1 MNNEAIVQRMVRS
14 RQMMVMKIIV
24 GMMGVLL
31 ALGGMHAAM
40 GQGVLTGVLTD
51 SKSGETIVGASVVLQ
66 GTTIGANSD
75 LNGRYRIINIEPGTY
90 SVAISFIS
98 FKKQLIENVVIRN
111 SEETILDRTLEEE
124 VTTIQGATIVATR
137 RTDTE
142 LSMINTIKASNLV
155 VSGVSSQMIAKS
167 QDRDAAEVIRRVPGI
182 TLQGNRFVI
191 IRGLNERYN
200 TVWLNGSTTPSSET
214 DVKAFSFDMIPSSLI
229 DNMLVYK
236 TPAPELP
243 GDFAGASI
251 QILTKNQT
259 EKPVYSISYSASYRD
274 GTHLKEFYR
283 YRGGA
288 YDWLGFDDGTRKL
301 PAGFPAEHLNEIP
314 RDAEGKE
321 YRTGVGR
328 SLNKTWSADPMTA
341 PLDNRLSLGVAG
353 KFNIG
358 KTRFSN
364 ITSLNYSNT
373 YDTRRVFRANYF
385 AYDTIQDASDTAYYY
400 NDRVYAN
407 AAKLGLLHNWAVD
420 FGKGHWLEFRN
431 LYNQS
436 GTTMTTLSDGKDYYG
451 GSTVRSQELNYLNR
465 SLYAGQLGGRHKFKD
480 EKINF
485 DWTLGFSWAGKDQ
498 PDIRRIT
505 MVMNEDPTSAYY
517 QQYGVNFNFAANSDL
532 NGRIYL
538 KMDEYLATLA
548 ANYNHQ
554 ITIGNWNPEIRAGV
568 YTEFKKRD
576 FTARMLG
583 FAIAKSSSFDWSIAY
598 LPLDSIFAD
607 TNINAT
613 TGLKIDEQTNDLDS
627 YSAGHTL
634 LAGYVGLKLPM
645 GSRLNLYT
653 GVRLEQYSFSL
664 SSGSSEDPVNI
675 DRDTLN
681 FFPSANLTYN
691 LTEKSL
697 LRLAWGMTTNRPEF
711 REIAPFN
718 FFVYDLKAYYKGN
731 TSLNSAYIHNVD
743 LRYEWYPSL
752 FEMLTIGAFYK
763 RFTDPIEATMYAA
776 GSGWDYTFTNAGY
789 ANTFGAEIEVR
800 KSFATWSRE
809 TGILRA
815 LRDLTLV
822 FNATYINSRVVIPGA
837 SANESDRPMQGQSP
851 FIINAGLFYQNDS
864 IGLSAGLMYNVVGKR
879 IAYIGNAVDPHTWE
893 MPRHLLDFTISKKL
907 RKWLSLKASINDIL
921 NQAVVF
927 KQTETFLTDTDQ
939 DGVAQEASR
948 DQIIRSYR
956 PGTYVTLGVSCT
968 F

>member
-1 MNNEAIVQRMVRS
+1 MINEQQYRATKRFSSPVKRIRKAWAMLILIVAF
-14 RQMMVMKIIV
+14 
-24 GMMGVLL
+24 GLP
-31 ALGGMHAAM
+31 AY
-40 GQGVLTGVLTD
+40 GQGETITGVVTD
-51 SKSGETIVGASVVLQ
+51 SKSGETIVGATLMLQ
-66 GTTIGANSD
+66 GTTVGASTD
-75 LNGRYRIINIEPGTY
+75 LNGMYRIGNVKPGIYTILVSY
-90 SVAISFIS
+90 ISY
-98 FKKQLIENVVIRN
+98 KKQTIENVIVDK
-111 SEETILDRTLEEE
+111 SGETRLDIVLEEE
-124 VTTIQGATIVATR
+124 ITTIQGATIVANR
-137 RTDTE
+137 RTDTDI
-142 LSMINTIKASNLV
+142 SMINTIKASDLV

-229 DNMLVYK
+229 DNILVYK

-259 EKPVYSISYSASYRD
+259 EKSAYNISYSTSYRD
-274 GTHLKEFYR
+274 GTHLREFFR
-283 YRGGA
+283 YQGGK

-301 PAGFPAEHLNEIP
+301 PAGFPVEHLNEIP

-328 SLNKTWSADPMTA
+328 SLNKIWSADPMTA
-341 PLDNRLSLGVAG
+341 PLDNRLSIGLAG

-373 YDTRRVFRANYF
+373 YETRRVFRANYF
-385 AYDTIQDASDTAYYY
+385 AYDTIQDRSDTAYYY
-400 NDRVYAN
+400 NDRVYSN
-407 AAKLGLLHNWAVD
+407 ASKLGVLHNWAVS
-420 FGKGHWLEFRN
+420 FGNGHLLEFRN

-436 GTTMTTLSDGKDYYG
+436 GTSMTTLSDGKDYYG
-451 GSTVRSQELNYLNR
+451 GSTVRSQELNYMNR
-465 SLYAGQLGGRHKFKD
+465 SLYAGQLGGRHKFNK

-485 DWTLGFSWAGKDQ
+485 DWTLGFSWAAKDQ

-505 MVMNEDPTSAYY
+505 MVLNEDPTSAYY

-538 KMDEYLATLA
+538 KMDEYLTTVA
-548 ANYNHQ
+548 ANYSHQ
-554 ITIGNWNPEIRAGV
+554 LSIGNWNPEIRAGV
-568 YTEFKKRD
+568 YTEFKNRD

-583 FAIAKSSSFDWSIAY
+583 FAIAKTSSFDWSIAY
-598 LPLDSIFAD
+598 LPLEAIFAD

-613 TGLKIDEQTNDLDS
+613 NGLKIDEQTNELDS
-627 YSAGHTL
+627 YSAGHSL
-634 LAGYVGLKLPM
+634 LAGYVGLKMPM
-645 GSRLNLYT
+645 GTRLNLYT
-653 GVRLEQYSFSL
+653 GVRLEQYTFDL
-664 SSGSSEDPVNI
+664 SSGSPEEPVKIN
-675 DRDTLN
+675 RDTLN

-691 LTEKSL
+691 LSEKSL
-697 LRLAWGMTTNRPEF
+697 LRLAWGMTVNRPEF

-731 TSLNSAYIHNVD
+731 TALKSAYIHNVD

-763 RFTDPIEATMYAA
+763 NFTDPIEATMYAA

-789 ANTFGAEIEVR
+789 AHTFGAEIEVR
-800 KSFATWSRE
+800 KSFAAWSQSR
-809 TGILRA
+809 GFLRA

-822 FNATYINSRVVIPGA
+822 FNASYINSRVVIPGA

-864 IGLSAGLMYNVVGKR
+864 IGLNAGLMYNVVGKR

-893 MPRHLLDFTISKKL
+893 MPRHLLDFTIIKKIG
-907 RKWLSLKASINDIL
+907 KCFVVKASVNDIL
-921 NQAVVF
+921 NQPVVF
-927 KQTETFLTDTDQ
+927 KQTETFFRDVNN
-939 DGVAQEASR
+939 DGGSESVKR
-948 DQIIRSYR
+948 DQVIRSYR
-956 PGTYVTLGVSCT
+956 PGTIVTLGFTCN